1 MAKGE
6 NMLQIY
12 NAIKHIKRGL
22 IAGLLASAILLA
34 GPALADSGFY
44 LGGSLGKT
52 TLEADFVDPFD
63 DSSFRFDDD
72 DSSWKAYGGFT
83 FDLPVIKLGVEGG
96 YRDLGGPSATYQA
109 GVYGVDVTAWDAFGV
124 AGFDIGPVALFGKL
138 GFISWDADLTI
149 AGFDAGS
156 DDGTDTAY
164 GLGAAINIGSF
175 QIRAEYEVFD
185 VSDVEDL
192 YMMSAGFVY
201 TF

>member
-1 MAKGE
+1 M
-6 NMLQIY
+6 Y
-12 NAIKHIKRGL
+12 NASKDLKRGL
-22 IAGLLASAILLA
+22 VAGLLASALLFA
-34 GPALADSGFY
+34 GPAMADSGFY
-44 LGGSLGKT
+44 LGGSLGQT

-63 DSSFRFDDD
+63 DGSFRFDED
-72 DSSWKAYGGFT
+72 DSSWKVYGGFT

-96 YRDLGGPSATYQA
+96 YRDLGGPSATFEGA
-109 GVYGVDVTAWDAFGV
+109 TYGLDVTAWDAFGV
-124 AGFDIGPVALFGKL
+124 AGFDLGPLSLFGKF
-138 GFISWDADLTI
+138 GFISWDADLTVS
-149 AGFDAGS
+149 GFDFGS

-164 GLGAAINIGSF
+164 GVGAGINIGSF

>member
-1 MAKGE
+1 MK
-6 NMLQIY
+6 MLQIY
-12 NAIKHIKRGL
+12 NSIKSLKRSL
-22 IAGLLASAILLA
+22 VAGLLASALLLA
-34 GPALADSGFY
+34 GPAMADSGFY

-52 TLEADFVDPFD
+52 TLEADFVDPFGGE
-63 DSSFRFDDD
+63 SFRFEED

-96 YRDLGGPSATYQA
+96 YRDLGGPSGEIAGDTY
-109 GVYGVDVTAWDAFGV
+109 GLDVTAFDAFGV
-124 AGFDIGPVALFGKL
+124 AGFDLGPVSLFGKY

-149 AGFDAGS
+149 SGFDAGS

-185 VSDVEDL
+185 ISDVEDL